1 MQIIF
6 LGPPASGKG
15 TQSAFI
21 VEKYN
26 IPHVSTG
33 DILRKAIKERTPAGI
48 LAEKII
54 NEGNLVPDDV
64 MINIVKDRLSKPDCK
79 NGFLLDGFPRTIPQ
93 AEALEVITKEI
104 NQPIDLV
111 INLVIDQDLL
121 IERVIGRRICKSCNA
136 SYHLKNN
143 PPKKQGVC
151 DICGGELFQRADDNE
166 QSVKVRLEAYEK
178 QTSPLVHYY
187 AEKGIVKDIDAS
199 KEIDQ
204 IFDDICKIIGE
215 K

>member
-166 QSVKVRLEAYEK
+166 QSVKVRLEAYDK

-204 IFDDICKIIGE
+204 IFDDISKIIGE